1 MRRGTHLT
9 SMRHLVFTGLGIG
22 FILMGAALYG
32 LTLRKPKS
40 TSANPNKSQ
49 LREQA
54 ALAEETK
61 KMRVASAVIVAFGLV
76 LVLLTFI

>member
-1 MRRGTHLT
+1 
-9 SMRHLVFTGLGIG
+9 MRHLIFIGLGMG
-22 FILMGAALYG
+22 FILMGAALYA

-40 TSANPNKSQ
+40 TPAIPNKSQ

-54 ALAEETK
+54 ALADETR
-61 KMRVASAVIVAFGLV
+61 KMRVASTVIAAFGLV

>member
-1 MRRGTHLT
+1 MR
-9 SMRHLVFTGLGIG
+9 SLVFTGLGIG
-22 FILMGAALYG
+22 FILMGAALFA

-40 TSANPNKSQ
+40 TIANPNKSQ

-54 ALAEETK
+54 ILAEENR
-61 KMRVASAVIVAFGLV
+61 KMRLAAGVSAGFGAV